1 MDDFEAKKRKPDR
14 EEVLSFFWEVI
25 KIVVV
30 ALAIIVPVRYYL
42 FQPFFVKGAS
52 MEPTF
57 NDGDY
62 VLIDEI
68 SYSFRDPQRGEV
80 IIFRSPQDHSQF
92 FIKRVIGLPGEQIQ
106 VKNNEVIIYNKQN
119 PEGFTLDEAEY
130 LDQEAQTLGSLRINI
145 DDNEYFVLG
154 DNRLHSSDSRLWGG
168 VNRSLITGRVLL
180 RAWPINKIAKFEPI
194 EYPLP
199 INE

>member
-1 MDDFEAKKRKPDR
+1 MDDFEAKKRAPDR

-25 KIVVV
+25 KIVVL

-52 MEPTF
+52 MEPSF

-68 SYSFRDPQRGEV
+68 TYRFRGPKRGEV

-92 FIKRVIGLPGEQIQ
+92 YIKRVIGLPGEQVQIKNSQ
-106 VKNNEVIIYNKQN
+106 VTIFNEQN
-119 PEGFTLDEAEY
+119 PKGMPLKESNY
-130 LDQEAQTLGSLRINI
+130 LESDVLTSGSLKAKLGQ
-145 DDNEYFVLG
+145 NEYFVLG
-154 DNRLHSSDSRLWGG
+154 DNRLHSSDSRLWGT
-168 VNRSLITGRVLL
+168 VNKNLITGRVLL
-180 RAWPINKIAKFEPI
+180 RAWPLNQITKFEPVI
-194 EYPLP
+194 YE
-199 INE
+199 

>member
-1 MDDFEAKKRKPDR
+1 MDVFEAKRKSPNR
-14 EEVLSFFWEVI
+14 EEVLSFFWEVV
-25 KIVVV
+25 KIVVISLV
-30 ALAIIVPVRYYL
+30 IIIPVRYYL

-80 IIFRSPQDHSQF
+80 MIFRSPQDHSQF
-92 FIKRVIGLPGEQIQ
+92 FIKRVVGLPGEQIQ
-106 VKNNEVIIYNKQN
+106 IKDNGVFIYNKQN
-119 PEGFTLDEAEY
+119 PEGITLDETEY
-130 LDQEAQTLGSLRINI
+130 LDPNTQTLGNLRINI

-180 RAWPINKIAKFEPI
+180 RAWPFNKIAKFEPI

-199 INE
+199 

>member
-1 MDDFEAKKRKPDR
+1 MFDFKEKSTPNKA
-14 EEVLSFFWEVI
+14 EVLSFFWEVA
-25 KIVVV
+25 KIVVIS
-30 ALAIIVPVRYYL
+30 LAIIIPVRYYL

-57 NDGDY
+57 TDGDY
-62 VLIDEI
+62 VLIDEV
-68 SYSFRDPQRGEV
+68 SYSFRHPQRGEV

-106 VKNNEVIIYNKQN
+106 VKDNEVIIYNKQN
-119 PEGFTLDEAEY
+119 PEGFTLDESEY
-130 LDQEAQTLGSLRINI
+130 LDSNTETLGNLRTNI

-168 VNRSLITGRVLL
+168 VNKSLITGRVLL
-180 RAWPINKIAKFEPI
+180 RAWPINKIAKFDPI
-194 EYPLP
+194 EYPLVQ
-199 INE
+199 

>member
-1 MDDFEAKKRKPDR
+1 MDVFEAKRKSPNR
-14 EEVLSFFWEVI
+14 EEVLSFFWEVV
-25 KIVVV
+25 KIVVISLV
-30 ALAIIVPVRYYL
+30 IIIPVRYYL

-80 IIFRSPQDHSQF
+80 MIFRSPQDHSQF
-92 FIKRVIGLPGEQIQ
+92 FIKRVVGLPGEQIQ
-106 VKNNEVIIYNKQN
+106 IKDNRVFIYNKQN
-119 PEGFTLDEAEY
+119 PEGITLDETEY
-130 LDQEAQTLGSLRINI
+130 LDPNTQTLGNLRINI

-180 RAWPINKIAKFEPI
+180 RAWPFNKIAKFEPI

-199 INE
+199 